1 MMIKDHSFSHSVGCL
16 CDSSDV
22 SIPEEFLDPITQEV
36 MMLPM
41 LLPSGVSVD
50 NTTLEEHQKREA
62 TWGRPPNDP
71 FTGVPFSSTSQP
83 LPNPHLKTRIDHF
96 LLQKGVMSRAG
107 MLGRQGD
114 RENPQASRLVAST
127 VDGKTGS
134 LNHTVVKSYP
144 GSDNTKRTPQLKDTG
159 LGHSSDRLNHTSQ
172 SQPLAPDSNSVLGRG
187 SKRQIN
193 GESRDGS
200 MTENQLLPQT
210 KRQRKD
216 ACEYN
221 MISKCFFFSFFLFC
235 CCVKMNHASVP
246 SCSSHE
252 QLLSA
257 SLDEALFS
265 ALQGR
270 PSFTSSLSLR
280 GQITSDSTP
289 PNATL
294 TVPTGRISPSV
305 NVEGACLAGHNRYIS
320 SEYSI
325 NLP

>member
-1 MMIKDHSFSHSVGCL
+1 
-16 CDSSDV
+16 
-22 SIPEEFLDPITQEV
+22 
-36 MMLPM
+36 
-41 LLPSGVSVD
+41 
-50 NTTLEEHQKREA
+50 
-62 TWGRPPNDP
+62 
-71 FTGVPFSSTSQP
+71 
-83 LPNPHLKTRIDHF
+83 
-96 LLQKGVMSRAG
+96 

-144 GSDNTKRTPQLKDTG
+144 GSDNTKRTPQLKDTR

-221 MISKCFFFSFFLFC
+221 MISKCFFFFFLFVLLLC
-235 CCVKMNHASVP
+235 EDEPCFSPQLQLSRAAFVSQPGRGAVLSPAGPTLLHLQLVPAGTDYFRLHAAK
-246 SCSSHE
+246 HH
-252 QLLSA
+252 
-257 SLDEALFS
+257 
-265 ALQGR
+265 
-270 PSFTSSLSLR
+270 
-280 GQITSDSTP
+280 SDRT
-289 PNATL
+289 
-294 TVPTGRISPSV
+294 
-305 NVEGACLAGHNRYIS
+305 NR
-320 SEYSI
+320 
-325 NLP
+325 